1 MMNFFRKHKVAIILI
16 ILVGFFG
23 GTFIAGFGVSTFGN
37 RASSF
42 DTAAVVNG
50 KKIPYKY
57 YYSLYNNT
65 LNMLRGSNQDINIT
79 EDLVKLTKQQ
89 ILRNLIQDELI
100 WQQSKK
106 YGITVTDTELAKDI
120 QTYPFFVNQ
129 KGEFN
134 SKNYYQFLNNLRM
147 SPKDFENLRRKQI
160 ASNKLQ
166 ILIVSSA
173 RVSQSEFEAKHAS
186 SISDLTQ
193 TKANEVLNDWF
204 DSVTKNSKIE
214 ILLDENRN

>member
-37 RASSF
+37 TVSSF
-42 DTAAVVNG
+42 DTVAVING

-65 LNMLRGSNQDINIT
+65 LNMLRSSGQDVT
-79 EDLVKLTKQQ
+79 EELMNLTKNQ
-89 ILRNLIQDELI
+89 ILRTLVLDELI

-106 YGITVTDTELAKDI
+106 YGITVTDNELAKDI
-120 QTYPFFVNQ
+120 QSYPYFLND
-129 KGEFN
+129 KGQFD
-134 SKNYYQFLNNLRM
+134 SRNYYQFLNNLRM
-147 SPKDFENLRRKQI
+147 SPKDFESLRRKQI

-166 ILIVSSA
+166 MLVASA
-173 RVSQSEFEAKHAS
+173 SRLSQSEIEMKQS
-186 SISDLTQ
+186 TNVPELTQ
-193 TKANEVLNDWF
+193 IKANEVLNDWF
-204 DSVTKNSKIE
+204 DTVKKNSKIE

>member
-37 RASSF
+37 SASSF
-42 DTAAVVNG
+42 DTAAVING

-65 LNMLRGSNQDINIT
+65 FNLLRSSGQNVSD
-79 EDLVKLTKQQ
+79 ELMRLTKSQ

-100 WQQSKK
+100 WQQTKK
-106 YGITVTDTELAKDI
+106 YGITVSDNELANDI
-120 QTYPFFVNQ
+120 QSYPYFLNEDEKFD
-129 KGEFN
+129 
-134 SKNYYQFLNNLRM
+134 SRRYYQFLNNLRM
-147 SPKDFENLRRKQI
+147 SPKDYETLRRKQI

-166 ILIVSSA
+166 MLIASAA
-173 RVSQSEFEAKHAS
+173 RVSSSEVEMKKAS
-186 SISDLTQ
+186 NIAELTQ
-193 TKANEVLNDWF
+193 IKANEVLNDWF
-204 DSVTKNSKIE
+204 DNVTKNSKIQ
-214 ILLDENRN
+214 ILLDENGD

>member
-42 DTAAVVNG
+42 DTVAVVNG

-65 LNMLRGSNQDINIT
+65 FNLLRTSGQNVTEELMRLTQNQIIS
-79 EDLVKLTKQQ
+79 
-89 ILRNLIQDELI
+89 NLIQDELI
-100 WQQSKK
+100 WQQTKK
-106 YGITVTDTELAKDI
+106 YGITVSDNELAKDI
-120 QTYPFFVNQ
+120 QSYPYFLNEDEKFD
-129 KGEFN
+129 
-134 SKNYYQFLNNLRM
+134 SRYYYQFLNNLRL
-147 SPKDFENLRRKQI
+147 SPKDFESLRRKQI

-166 ILIVSSA
+166 MLIASAA
-173 RVSQSEFEAKHAS
+173 RVSKSELEKKQAAN
-186 SISDLTQ
+186 IPELTQ
-193 TKANEVLNDWF
+193 IKANEILNDWF
-204 DSVTKNSKIE
+204 DEVKKKSKIE
-214 ILLDENRN
+214 ILLDENRA

>member
-37 RASSF
+37 AVSSF
-42 DTAAVVNG
+42 DTVAVING

-65 LNMLRGSNQDINIT
+65 LNMLRSSGQNLT
-79 EDLVKLTKQQ
+79 EELTNLTKNQ
-89 ILRNLIQDELI
+89 ILRSLVQDELI
-100 WQQSKK
+100 WQQTKK
-106 YGITVTDTELAKDI
+106 YGITVTDNELAKDI
-120 QTYPFFVNQ
+120 QSYPYFLDEKEQFD
-129 KGEFN
+129 
-134 SKNYYQFLNNLRM
+134 SRNYYQFLNNLRM
-147 SPKDFENLRRKQI
+147 SPKDFESLRRKQI

-166 ILIVSSA
+166 MLVASAA
-173 RVSQSEFEAKHAS
+173 RVSESEVKTQES
-186 SISDLTQ
+186 SNIPELTQ
-193 TKANEVLNDWF
+193 IKANEVLNDWF